1 MAELKALLHLFLRKE
16 SRSSSSSS
24 HGCQSCGKSLQE
36 KQNLEVE
43 LYQTLEQIERG
54 KIGLKQSELEAKQ
67 KDEEDQ
73 RIRSKVKIPLFCG
86 KISTFMFLLQL
97 LLLEARLKAA
107 EEERQILKKDVE
119 ESSLSK
125 DTLIKSAWSSRDAAV
140 ERKNV
145 AEVELARGRIE
156 SMQVGPG

>member
-1 MAELKALLHLFLRKE
+1 M
-16 SRSSSSSS
+16 
-24 HGCQSCGKSLQE
+24 G
-36 KQNLEVE
+36 N
-43 LYQTLEQIERG
+43 
-54 KIGLKQSELEAKQ
+54 
-67 KDEEDQ
+67 
-73 RIRSKVKIPLFCG
+73 
-86 KISTFMFLLQL
+86 ISTYLYLLQL